1 MNKEPVSPF
10 QRPLD
15 ALLPDDSS
23 PFLLRAERRA
33 REGLRLIERT
43 LADLEAD
50 PGIEP
55 AEATPEDIAR
65 SEEAMNAFAESV
77 AIFAAAVE
85 RLNACKARLEQ
96 DERDRRRAARF
107 N

>member
-1 MNKEPVSPF
+1 MNKEPVSP
-10 QRPLD
+10 RPID
-15 ALLPDDSS
+15 ALLPDDPS
-23 PFLLRAERRA
+23 PFLRRAERRA

-43 LADLEAD
+43 LADIEAD

-77 AIFAAAVE
+77 AVFTAAVA
-85 RLNACKARLEQ
+85 RLNACRARLEQ
-96 DERDRRRAARF
+96 DARDRRRASRF